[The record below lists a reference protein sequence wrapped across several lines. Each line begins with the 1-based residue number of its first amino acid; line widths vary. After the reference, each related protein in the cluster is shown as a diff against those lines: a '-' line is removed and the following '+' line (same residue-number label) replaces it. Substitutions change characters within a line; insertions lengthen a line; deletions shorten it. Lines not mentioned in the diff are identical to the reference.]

1 MNQIKGLHQGRQRDV
16 ALQHQRQSLIIRI
29 WNIGRH
35 QAICSQVAEAEDDHH
50 TILTSWVSLETGKSV
65 SNNLGALWHHFVTT
79 IPRLNSVSTEV
90 VQSVLIGAAESGS
103 WAVFTNA
110 TLTSVQRFWST
121 MSFLIFFFSSSNKM
135 SYHSGVVLRRMKCLF
150 FMIHHDLE
158 NIRYM
163 IIHYIIYC
171 YNNINIII

>member
-35 QAICSQVAEAEDDHH
+35 QAICSHVAEAEAA
-50 TILTSWVSLETGKSV
+50 LETGKSV
-65 SNNLGALWHHFVTT
+65 SNNLGALWHHLVTT

-121 MSFLIFFFSSSNKM
+121 ISVLIFFFSSSNKM

-150 FMIHHDLE
+150 FMIHHDLK

-163 IIHYIIYC
+163 IIHYIIYW